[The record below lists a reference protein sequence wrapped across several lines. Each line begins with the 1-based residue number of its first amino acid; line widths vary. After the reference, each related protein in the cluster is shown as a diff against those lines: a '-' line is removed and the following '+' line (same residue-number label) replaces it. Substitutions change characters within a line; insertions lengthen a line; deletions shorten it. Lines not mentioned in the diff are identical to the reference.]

1 MISAIVLAAGQA
13 TRFGQCKQLMR
24 LGEKALLQHVLD
36 NLAQSKIDEVVV
48 VLGARADEIREQI
61 QFGKARVLMNPDYAN
76 GMSTSIQA
84 GLRAINSDAAMIVL
98 ADQPRVTSRTLD
110 LLIDEYRRSKPSV
123 VIPTFNGFRGNPVIV
138 DRSLFAEMM
147 EIRGDI
153 GCRSIFGNHP
163 VHMLPVDDRGVVE
176 DIDTMEDI
184 ERAGAP
190 HPALRATLSPLSRG
204 EGSHDRD
211 PSPRLRGEGAPER
224 SEGADEGHANDL
236 LETIVDLRRRRQPF
250 AMATVVRAERPTS
263 SKPGDK
269 AIIVPDGTLTGWIGG
284 SCAHDIVVRNA
295 LESLDE
301 GSPRFL
307 TLSSASPSDVKRQ
320 GVIDVPMQCY
330 SGGVLDVFIE
340 PNLPKP
346 QMVVVGY
353 ETVARALV

>member
-163 VHMLPVDDRGVVE
+163 VHMLPVDDRGGIT
-176 DIDTMEDI
+176 DIDTIEDY
-184 ERAGAP
+184 EHLAP
-190 HPALRATLSPLSRG
+190 HPALAPARGPPLPRG
-204 EGSHDRD
+204 EGQAGRA
-211 PSPRLRGEGAPER
+211 PLPPGEGAAKPR
-224 SEGADEGHANDL
+224 VRG
-236 LETIVDLRRRRQPF
+236 P
-250 AMATVVRAERPTS
+250 ATTE
-263 SKPGDK
+263 
-269 AIIVPDGTLTGWIGG
+269 
-284 SCAHDIVVRNA
+284 
-295 LESLDE
+295 
-301 GSPRFL
+301 
-307 TLSSASPSDVKRQ
+307 
-320 GVIDVPMQCY
+320 
-330 SGGVLDVFIE
+330 
-340 PNLPKP
+340 
-346 QMVVVGY
+346 
-353 ETVARALV
+353 